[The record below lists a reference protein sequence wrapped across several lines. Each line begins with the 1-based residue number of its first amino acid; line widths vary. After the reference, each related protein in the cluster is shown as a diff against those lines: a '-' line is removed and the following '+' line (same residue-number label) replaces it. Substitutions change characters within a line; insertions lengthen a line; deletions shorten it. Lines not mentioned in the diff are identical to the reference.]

1 METVTLTKITPP
13 DMTAADWSIAY
24 TVAQTLTNDET
35 DVNEVKK
42 ATAYLRFAIRNNSVD
57 AGTQFFKYLKL
68 LVSQGRTIGHSGKTL
83 EYYRN
88 FDQVCNSYLRNYQLN
103 PLVLLCILGWIARL
117 MRYFK
122 ADGVIDQC
130 LTIHQ
135 IPTVSTAQVQDT
147 ELQAKIRSIARSQNF
162 QLGQHVETIV
172 KNIKGK
178 EVTYELP
185 GGIKLTVKEP
195 KKYSDLSIDKIV
207 KVEILELRDNGVPKK
222 VKWIN

>member
-1 METVTLTKITPP
+1 
-13 DMTAADWSIAY
+13 
-24 TVAQTLTNDET
+24 
-35 DVNEVKK
+35 
-42 ATAYLRFAIRNNSVD
+42 
-57 AGTQFFKYLKL
+57 
-68 LVSQGRTIGHSGKTL
+68 
-83 EYYRN
+83 
-88 FDQVCNSYLRNYQLN
+88 
-103 PLVLLCILGWIARL
+103 

-147 ELQAKIRSIARSQNF
+147 ELQERIRSIARSQNF